1 MMEYVQRELP
11 YVRSFVLRSVYGVLR
26 QKGLLLGR
34 KSREG
39 LLPNGERTEQTSPF
53 P

>member
-11 YVRSFVLRSVYGVLR
+11 YVRSFVLRSV
-26 QKGLLLGR
+26 LGR